1 MSTEENKDLIRRA
14 FEAGNQK
21 NWAVFDALFA
31 PDFVFHNASSTIQG
45 FEAYKQFLLR
55 YGSAFPDGSLTIE
68 DMIAEGDRVVFRQ
81 MFRGTHQG
89 DMMGIPP
96 TGKQITVSSIAI
108 SRIANGKIVEGWV
121 NNDDLGM
128 MQQLG
133 VAPMP
138 GQAG

>member
-31 PDFVFHNASSTIQG
+31 PDYVLHNASTTMG

-96 TGKQITVSSIAI
+96 TGKQITMSGIAI
-108 SRIANGKIVEGWV
+108 TRVANGKIVEGWY
-121 NNDDLGM
+121 NGDDLGM

-133 VAPMP
+133 VVPMP